1 MQLEPFVRQLRQDL
15 VAATDSA
22 SPEVAEAAG
31 RLTRSLEPALRLVL
45 LDAIGSAVAE
55 MNGALAERTDA
66 LGALV
71 TADIRLRGRDPE
83 VVLDVTGLGA
93 AEQEAGRHV
102 SADEPVDAGQPFEV
116 DDDGNVTRVTL
127 RLPEG
132 LKSMIDSAAGVAGT
146 SLNSYVARTLAD
158 ALRGGL
164 SSPSAPFGSAA
175 PPPPPGAPGGRR
187 SGSKVRGWVR

>member
-1 MQLEPFVRQLRQDL
+1 MKLEPFVTQLRQDL
-15 VAATDSA
+15 ATATDSA
-22 SPEVAEAAG
+22 SPEVAEAAA
-31 RLTRSLEPALRLVL
+31 RLVRSLEPALRLVL
-45 LDAIGSAVAE
+45 LEAVGSAVAE
-55 MNGALAERTDA
+55 LNGALAERADT

-71 TADIRLRGRDPE
+71 TADLRLRGRDPE

-93 AEQEAGRHV
+93 PEPEAGRDV
-102 SADEPVDAGQPFEV
+102 NVDSAVDAGQPFEV

-158 ALRGGL
+158 ALRSGL
-164 SSPSAPFGSAA
+164 TGPQGPFGTP
-175 PPPPPGAPGGRR
+175 PPPPPGAPTSRR

>member
-1 MQLEPFVRQLRQDL
+1 MKLEPFVSQLRQDL
-15 VAATDSA
+15 ATATDSA
-22 SPEVAEAAG
+22 SPEVAEAAA
-31 RLTRSLEPALRLVL
+31 RLVRSLEPALRLVL
-45 LDAIGSAVAE
+45 LEAVGAALAE
-55 MNGALAERTDA
+55 LNGALAERADA

-71 TADIRLRGRDPE
+71 IADLRLRGRDPE

-93 AEQEAGRHV
+93 PEAEAGRHV
-102 SADEPVDAGQPFEV
+102 NADSAVDAGQPFEV

-164 SSPSAPFGSAA
+164 TGPQGPFG
-175 PPPPPGAPGGRR
+175 PPPPPPSGAPASRR

>member
-55 MNGALAERTDA
+55 LNGALADQTEA

-83 VVLDVTGLGA
+83 VVLDVTSLAA
-93 AEQEAGRHV
+93 AEQDGGRHLSGEGTV
-102 SADEPVDAGQPFEV
+102 GAGQPFEV

-164 SSPSAPFGSAA
+164 AGPPFGPAA
-175 PPPPPGAPGGRR
+175 PPPPGAPTSRR
-187 SGSKVRGWVR
+187 SGSKVRGWVK

>member
-1 MQLEPFVRQLRQDL
+1 MKLEPFVTQLRQDL
-15 VAATDSA
+15 ATATDSA
-22 SPEVAEAAG
+22 SPEVAEAAA
-31 RLTRSLEPALRLVL
+31 RLVRSLEPALRLVL
-45 LDAIGSAVAE
+45 LEAVGSAVAE
-55 MNGALAERTDA
+55 LNGALAERADT

-71 TADIRLRGRDPE
+71 TADLRLRGRDPE

-93 AEQEAGRHV
+93 PEPEAGRHV
-102 SADEPVDAGQPFEV
+102 NADSAVDAGQPFEV

-164 SSPSAPFGSAA
+164 TGPQGPFG
-175 PPPPPGAPGGRR
+175 PPPPSPPGAPTSRR